1 MRSKN
6 FLRRRDIIKSMIE
19 DNRLPLKERA
29 IEFLSKNPFYK
40 HAAWAIGKDEV
51 TLLRWRNEDADF
63 ASRCEVARAS
73 CLSRFVSRSQPD
85 FILTHAD
92 PETFNT
98 AKKIDITS
106 GGKPIQSILTALKDD
121 VQHND
126 SNQETVDVK

>member
-1 MRSKN
+1 
-6 FLRRRDIIKSMIE
+6 MIN
-19 DNRLPLKERA
+19 DKRLEKKERV
-29 IEFLSKNPFYK
+29 IEFLTKNPFYK
-40 HAAWAIGKDEV
+40 HAAWAIGRNEQ
-51 TLLRWRNEDADF
+51 TLIRWREEDEDF
-63 ASRCEVARAS
+63 SSRCEAARAT
-73 CLSRFVSRSQPD
+73 CLSRFVGRSQPD

-126 SNQETVDVK
+126 SNKETVEVK